1 MQLLFIARSVLTK
14 GSFLNCLFLSLT
26 KAEINEVVFDE
37 TAERC
42 MLAVEVRSK
51 QRRIH

>member
-26 KAEINEVVFDE
+26 KDEINEVVFDE
-37 TAERC
+37 TAELS
-42 MLAVEVRSK
+42 MLAVEVTK